1 MKMGF
6 DVGGWNKRRK
16 VIMDN
21 VIENLKS
28 VQREFNKVLLRL
40 SREPDLIVTVSVT
53 DHSITDLDGNKMRQ
67 QIEVKT
73 SLTRKIL

>member
-1 MKMGF
+1 MGF

-40 SREPDLIVTVSVT
+40 SKEPDLIVTVSVT